1 MHITKVTSLQL
12 KNNSDL
18 NNIESKRKLS
28 KPSQLQLVHLI
39 NLINYLFT
47 NKLNFVKKDFANL
60 FNQVYCEVVV
70 NQHIKSIHYQI
81 NFEVQQGSIEHSGI
95 RCIRYPS
102 RCIPLT
108 KRSLAI
114 VVYKSLNEFALKAD
128 IK

>member
-1 MHITKVTSLQL
+1 MWHCSRISVICDSDNVFHMHITKVTSLQL

-70 NQHIKSIHYQI
+70 NQHIK
-81 NFEVQQGSIEHSGI
+81 
-95 RCIRYPS
+95 
-102 RCIPLT
+102 
-108 KRSLAI
+108 
-114 VVYKSLNEFALKAD
+114 
-128 IK
+128 